1 MTGAGRESPKE
12 RVDRELIELLNELR
26 VALPGVQVL
35 FAFLLTLPFTTGWD
49 RISDADRHVYF
60 GAVVL
65 TAASTALF
73 LAPSAHHRMRFR
85 SKAKERIL
93 MTANKL
99 AVGGMAL
106 LVGAIGCALYLIT
119 DVVYSSP
126 PAAFVAGAFGI
137 LVSALWF
144 LVPLAYPRD
153 EVDHS

>member
-1 MTGAGRESPKE
+1 
-12 RVDRELIELLNELR
+12 
-26 VALPGVQVL
+26 
-35 FAFLLTLPFTTGWD
+35 
-49 RISDADRHVYF
+49 VYF

-93 MTANKL
+93 MAANKL
-99 AVGGMAL
+99 AIGGMVL

-119 DVVYSSP
+119 DVVYSSS

-144 LVPLAYPRD
+144 VMPLAYPRD
-153 EVDHS
+153 QVDDS